1 MNWVVIFAMG
11 QITVDILPLD
21 WHLDGLGMAVVAGR
35 LEGRLRDLLGANVR
49 LPRVVMSDRGTGM
62 YASNASGH
70 PVFMCVMSL
79 CSFGLVR
86 LLVCWCVCLRAG
98 VGGWWLV
105 AAVAAVHGL
114 SVVLTLSV
122 LLLMSVMLRGGLL
135 GSFWCP
141 CLCALAVVDLS
152 LGCRKW
158 FC

>member
-1 MNWVVIFAMG
+1 MKLA
-11 QITVDILPLD
+11 QLKYQ
-21 WHLDGLGMAVVAGR
+21 R
-35 LEGRLRDLLGANVR
+35 LTEND
-49 LPRVVMSDRGTGM
+49 
-62 YASNASGH
+62 ASGH
-70 PVFMCVMSL
+70 PMFMCVMSL

-114 SVVLTLSV
+114 SVVLALSV